1 MEQGFGELGKAGM
14 LLLGEIAG
22 GQDDD
27 GDLGEGRVGTE
38 GF

>member
-27 GDLGEGRVGTE
+27 GDLGEGGIGVE
-38 GF
+38 SF